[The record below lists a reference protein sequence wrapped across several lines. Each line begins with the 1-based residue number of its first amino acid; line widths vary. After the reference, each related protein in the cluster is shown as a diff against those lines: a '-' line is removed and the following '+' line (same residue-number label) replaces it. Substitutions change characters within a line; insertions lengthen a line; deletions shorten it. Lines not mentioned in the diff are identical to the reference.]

1 MSNVISFRANRYSKM
16 EAIDVFNEILCKENM
31 DAEDEMFLGIAIQ
44 QLGFTP
50 EDLES
55 LANTAMLRAEELLN
69 S

>member
-16 EAIDVFNEILCKENM
+16 EAIDVFTEILCKPEV
-31 DAEDEMFLGIAIQ
+31 DAEDEMFLSIAIQ

-55 LANTAMLRAEELLN
+55 LAQTAQSRAEELLN

>member
-16 EAIDVFNEILCKENM
+16 EAIDVFNEILFKENM